1 MKGLLIKDFKLMKT
15 QKNYFLLILAI
26 TVGMSAFSED
36 VSFTMG
42 FLTFVVSL
50 FTISTIS
57 YDEFDNGNAFLF
69 SLPITRTSYTLE
81 KYALGL
87 ILGGGALVVST
98 LLILLTNAS
107 RNIRPVPEIL
117 LTALLILPVVL
128 LIQAVMIPFQLK
140 FGGERGRL
148 AIIGVFGLLLVLG
161 VVGVKI
167 ADALHIDLSGFL
179 NRLPAPGMGM
189 LLALLFGAALVLLL
203 LSVRVS
209 LRIMGKKEF

>member
-148 AIIGVFGLLLVLG
+148 AISGDFGLLLVRG

-167 ADALHIDLSGFL
+167 ADALHIDIFGILGQ
-179 NRLPAPGMGM
+179 LPAPGMGM
-189 LLALLFGAALVLLL
+189 LLALLFGAALILLL
-203 LSVRVS
+203 LSVRIS
-209 LRIMGKKEF
+209 LGIMGKKEF

>member
-167 ADALHIDLSGFL
+167 ADALHIDIFGILEQ
-179 NRLPAPGMGM
+179 LPAPGMGM
-189 LLALLFGAALVLLL
+189 LLALLFGAALILLL
-203 LSVRVS
+203 LSVRIS
-209 LRIMGKKEF
+209 LGIMGKKEF